1 MQVHLLIVWHSTHT
15 FLNIYY
21 SRTFGII
28 QDSVFGYAKCKVGVG
43 MITFEPLW
51 ETLKRKNISQ
61 YTLIK
66 EYGVSTGT
74 LDALRKNR
82 SITMNTLNDLCNM
95 LSCDISDIIRF
106 IPDQK

>member
-1 MQVHLLIVWHSTHT
+1 MPPIIAESSALFKVHI
-15 FLNIYY
+15 
-21 SRTFGII
+21 
-28 QDSVFGYAKCKVGVG
+28 FGYAKRKAGGG

-61 YTLIK
+61 YVLIK

-82 SITMNTLNDLCNM
+82 SITMNTLNDLCN
-95 LSCDISDIIRF
+95 LLDCDISDVIRF
-106 IPDQK
+106 IPDKT

>member
-1 MQVHLLIVWHSTHT
+1 
-15 FLNIYY
+15 
-21 SRTFGII
+21 
-28 QDSVFGYAKCKVGVG
+28 

-61 YTLIK
+61 YALIK

-95 LSCDISDIIRF
+95 LKCDVSDIIRVT
-106 IPDQK
+106 PDEK